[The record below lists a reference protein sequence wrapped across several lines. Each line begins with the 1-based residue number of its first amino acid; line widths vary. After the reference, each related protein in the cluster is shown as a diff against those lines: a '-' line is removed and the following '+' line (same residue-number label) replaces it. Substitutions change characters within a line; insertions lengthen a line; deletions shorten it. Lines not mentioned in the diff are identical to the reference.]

1 MCLGIQ
7 HVHACCHHAKN
18 FDVVEPCHNSATST
32 ACTNLTTLHV
42 ITINAPALCVACYR
56 EKEAMIDA
64 EYENIKRDLESEI
77 ARVDESGLQRGGGG
91 GGGLTDERGSDF
103 LDGYR
108 DE

>member
-1 MCLGIQ
+1 
-7 HVHACCHHAKN
+7 
-18 FDVVEPCHNSATST
+18 
-32 ACTNLTTLHV
+32 
-42 ITINAPALCVACYR
+42 
-56 EKEAMIDA
+56 MIDA